1 MVLSLIARADL
12 YGFVVLMTDSRYK
25 TVNSQITLLI
35 LVLFDQLLDDIKHL
49 PAGILKVLYLSCIL
63 V

>member
-12 YGFVVLMTDSRYK
+12 YGFVVLMTDSQYK

-35 LVLFDQLLDDIKHL
+35 LVLFVDDIKHL
-49 PAGILKVLYLSCIL
+49 PAGILKVLYLSCRPM
-63 V
+63 